1 MSEISPIKPVDDYYQ
16 PPNPFRGLSEIIRNP
31 VDTKIQDVVLS
42 RISRPAPS
50 TLLGSVISPDIVIDL
65 VPAISILPG
74 MEEETI
80 FESVKQR
87 KKGRKT
93 LGRAWPIKYIPIG
106 LSPCVAFPP
115 LNAILQ
121 FILFLPSFRD
131 IFSFI
136 PRSFTLLVDFLDQ
149 YAHDQKNNELVS
161 SADSNQLFRLL
172 YEKMPSTFFPLA
184 SGEFEAKE
192 FLFAL
197 VKAIFGKMPPLSH
210 SLPFHPEWH
219 AVWDVS
225 LPFSCAV
232 DLPSRPLEMLL
243 TFKNGG
249 PFPEISSAELATR
262 RLIQRQF
269 FTQPDSYCYDLD
281 AFIEYR
287 PDGKSSRGIYVSY
300 LKNEGIWY
308 QCDDERI
315 TPLRSNH
322 LNMPLYRSVLLHYK
336 RIWPT

>member
-1 MSEISPIKPVDDYYQ
+1 
-16 PPNPFRGLSEIIRNP
+16 
-31 VDTKIQDVVLS
+31 
-42 RISRPAPS
+42 
-50 TLLGSVISPDIVIDL
+50 VIDL
-65 VPAISILPG
+65 VPAISTLPG
-74 MEEETI
+74 AEEETI
-80 FESVKQR
+80 FEPVKQR
-87 KKGRKT
+87 KKGRKI
-93 LGRAWPIKYIPIG
+93 LERSWPTKYIPIG

-115 LNAILQ
+115 LNSILQ

-131 IFSFI
+131 LFSFI
-136 PRSFTLLVDFLDQ
+136 PRSFTLLVDFLEQ
-149 YAHDQKNNELVS
+149 YAHDQKNNASIS
-161 SADSNQLFRLL
+161 SADSNQLFQLL
-172 YEKMPSTFFPLA
+172 YAKMPSPCF
-184 SGEFEAKE
+184 SGKFEAKE

-197 VKAIFGKMPPLSH
+197 VKAIVGKMPPLSN

-225 LPFSCAV
+225 LPFSCAI
-232 DLPSRPLEMLL
+232 DLPSRPLELLL
-243 TFKNGG
+243 TFKNGR
-249 PFPEISSAELATR
+249 PFSDLSSDELATR

-322 LNMPLYRSVLLHYK
+322 LNMALYRSVLLHYK